1 MRIGCYGRARTPDL
15 PMNFEFND
23 EQKALQQLARRVA
36 KDKVAPRA
44 AELDE
49 TGEYPEDLFAVFRD
63 TGLLGVGFPPEYEGS
78 GLGITGL
85 AIAVEETAKYC
96 NSCALMLL
104 LTRLGTSA
112 IFFGGNDEQKRHYL
126 PAVATGKMRSAFAL
140 TEPGAGSDSG
150 NIRTTARRDGKHY
163 VLTGNKQWI
172 SGATVADFFIVA
184 AKTKLD
190 AGNKG
195 MSVFIVEKNTPGF
208 RVGKPNKKMG
218 VKGVPTAELILEEAR
233 VPAEALLGTEN
244 DGFKLVMKNLNS
256 LRPVVAARGLGTAEG
271 CVAYAV
277 QYAKERETFGKKL
290 IEHQAIQFM
299 LAELAMGIE
308 AARLLTYKAAMM
320 VDAGQTGK
328 QAAPYFSMAK
338 AFATELANKAAY
350 DCMQVMGSYG
360 YSTEYPMERYF
371 RDARQLTIVEGTS
384 QIQRLIISN
393 ALIDGDLIYS

>member
-1 MRIGCYGRARTPDL
+1 MD
-15 PMNFEFND
+15 FEFNA
-23 EQKALQQLARRVA
+23 EQKALQQLARQVA
-36 KDKVAPRA
+36 KEKVAPRA
-44 AELDE
+44 AEMDE
-49 TGEYPEDLFAVFRD
+49 TGVYPEDIFAVFRD
-63 TGLLGVGFPPEYEGS
+63 TGLLGVGLPEEYEGS

-112 IFFGGNDEQKRHYL
+112 ILYGGTDAQRKHYL
-126 PAVATGKMRSAFAL
+126 PAVATGRMRSAFAL

-150 NIRTTARRDGKHY
+150 NISTSARRDGKHY
-163 VLTGNKQWI
+163 VLNGTKQWI

-184 AKTKLD
+184 AKTTPGI
-190 AGNKG
+190 GNKG
-195 MSVFIVEKNTPGF
+195 MSVFIVEKDTPGF
-208 RVGKPNKKMG
+208 RVGSHNKKMG
-218 VKGVPTAELILEEAR
+218 VKGVPTAELIFENAR
-233 VPAEALLGTEN
+233 VPAENLLGKEN
-244 DGFKLVMKNLNS
+244 EGFKLVMANLNS

-277 QYAKERETFGKKL
+277 QYARERETFGKKL
-290 IEHQAIQFM
+290 IEHQAINFM

-308 AARLLTYKAAMM
+308 AARLLTYQAAKM
-320 VDAGQTGK
+320 VDDGKYGK

-338 AFATELANKAAY
+338 AFASELANKAAY
-350 DCMQVMGSYG
+350 DCLQVMGSYG

-384 QIQRLIISN
+384 QIQRVIIAN
-393 ALIDGDLIYS
+393 ALIDGDLKY

>member
-1 MRIGCYGRARTPDL
+1 MD
-15 PMNFEFND
+15 FEFNA
-23 EQKALQQLARRVA
+23 EQKALQQLARQVA
-36 KDKVAPRA
+36 KEKVAPRA
-44 AELDE
+44 AEMDE
-49 TGEYPEDLFAVFRD
+49 TGVYPEDIFAVFRD
-63 TGLLGVGFPPEYEGS
+63 TGLLGVGLPEEYEGS

-112 IFFGGNDEQKRHYL
+112 ILYGGTDAQKKHYL
-126 PAVATGKMRSAFAL
+126 PAVATGRMRSAFAL

-150 NIRTTARRDGKHY
+150 NISTSARRDGKHY
-163 VLTGNKQWI
+163 VLNGTKQWI

-184 AKTKLD
+184 AKTTPGI
-190 AGNKG
+190 GNKG
-195 MSVFIVEKNTPGF
+195 MSVFIVEKDTPGF
-208 RVGKPNKKMG
+208 RVGSHNKKMG
-218 VKGVPTAELILEEAR
+218 VKGVPTAELIFENAR
-233 VPAEALLGTEN
+233 VPAENLLGKEN
-244 DGFKLVMKNLNS
+244 EGFKLVMANLNS

-277 QYAKERETFGKKL
+277 QYARERETFGKKL
-290 IEHQAIQFM
+290 IEHQAINFM

-308 AARLLTYKAAMM
+308 AARLLTYQAAKM
-320 VDAGQTGK
+320 VDDGKYGK

-338 AFATELANKAAY
+338 AFASELANKAAY
-350 DCMQVMGSYG
+350 DCLQVMGSYG

-384 QIQRLIISN
+384 QIQRVIIAN
-393 ALIDGDLIYS
+393 ALIDGDLKY